1 MEKLTILLLLAA
13 VLVLAQALIKKG
25 GGEKRQ
31 KEKINFLSK
40 RKTTAESWWEGEC
53 SGWSV
58 YCTSDPECCSG
69 ECSSY
74 YCELW

>member
-1 MEKLTILLLLAA
+1 MEKLTILILLAA
-13 VLVLAQALIKKG
+13 VLVLAQALIKG

-58 YCTSDPECCSG
+58 YCTWDSECCSG
-69 ECSSY
+69 ECTRS